1 MYMYLLIDYVYIL
14 MNSSVPGHHP
24 GAVQQIPA
32 MSHMLWPTVYSANET
47 WLFFLGG
54 ESVMQSSEGQGTQ
67 PRSCKSGSGSRPLG
81 L

>member
-1 MYMYLLIDYVYIL
+1 MYLLIDYVCIL

-24 GAVQQIPA
+24 GAVQQTPA
-32 MSHMLWPTVYSANET
+32 TSHMLWPTVYSANET
-47 WLFFLGG
+47 WLFFLEG
-54 ESVMQSSEGQGTQ
+54 EESMMQSSEGQGTQ